1 MFRFRRLRTK
11 LTVLYA
17 SLFASVL
24 LVMTGVVY
32 SAIANNVGH
41 VVRGELAASGT
52 VFDRIW
58 ALRTN
63 QLENGAGL
71 LSRDFGFR
79 SAIATHDAATIQS
92 ALDNQM
98 TRLGADT
105 AFLIAPD
112 GAVTPVGDPGPVQ
125 RLSPATLA
133 GLQSDGATAGVMMF
147 DGAPY
152 QAVSAPVMAPMPMG
166 WVVFASKLDR
176 GQLRSLESLSAIP
189 LDASIVYRAAGGG
202 WRDPAEGAAS
212 DSNAPLNAFVD
223 AALKQAAPGPMPMSH
238 GGERGIGLAKP
249 LQSLDPNVPA
259 VLLLRYPLAR
269 AMAPYQLMLGAMLL
283 IGFGGIALLV
293 FGSWA
298 LAKDVT
304 RPLSA
309 LEDAAHRLQEGEQV
323 LVGVDA
329 SDEIGRLAGRFN
341 EMAAEIQS
349 REQRITHLALHDAD
363 TDLPNRQSLERE
375 IAALT
380 RDAGEDHVFVAALGV
395 DRFSHVRGAIGHT
408 LFATLMGELGAR
420 IGLSEPQMRV
430 ARLSSATLAI
440 AFTAADPGAA
450 LAKAEQV
457 AKMLEAP
464 LRLGENT
471 VDVSLTAG
479 LSGCAEDGS
488 GVSSVID
495 RATIAV
501 DQARDSRRR
510 SAVFDAVAYGD
521 PAANLSLMS
530 EMRSSIEQGH
540 MLLHHQ
546 PKFDLRQRAVVG
558 CEALVRWTHPTRGLL
573 APDLFIGMAEETGH
587 IRALTEWV
595 LSQAIADQRAMAV
608 VGRKIAVSVNISG
621 RLLSDPEFAE
631 VALALVEGADGEICF
646 EITETAV
653 IENPELALAIIDR
666 FARAGVKVSI
676 DDYGTGLSSL
686 AYLKQIKANEL
697 KIDKSF
703 IMALNE
709 SQRDA
714 LLVRSTIDLAHSLGL
729 QVTAEGVET
738 ETSLALLS
746 GMGCDLAQ
754 GYLIARPMP
763 MGQFLGFLKSE
774 PDAAMQAEPMPKPR
788 VA

>member
-17 SLFASVL
+17 SLFGSVL
-24 LVMTGVVY
+24 LVMAGVVY
-32 SAIANNVGH
+32 SAIASNVEH

-58 ALRTN
+58 ALRTM
-63 QLENGAGL
+63 QLENGASL
-71 LSRDFGFR
+71 LSHDFGFR
-79 SAIATHDAATIQS
+79 GAIATHDAATIQS
-92 ALDNQM
+92 ALDNLKV
-98 TRLGADT
+98 RLGADT
-105 AFLIAPD
+105 AFLIGVD
-112 GAVTPVGDPGPVQ
+112 GTVTAAGDPGPVK
-125 RLSPATLA
+125 RLSPATMA
-133 GLQSDGATAGVMMF
+133 SLQADDATSGVMMM

-152 QAVSAPVMAPMPMG
+152 QAVTVPVLAPMPMG
-166 WVVFASKLDR
+166 WVVFAGKLDR
-176 GQLRSLESLSAIP
+176 TQMKSLERLSAIP
-189 LDASIVYRAAGGG
+189 LDASIVYRGGQDG
-202 WRDPAEGAAS
+202 WRDAAAATTR
-212 DSNAPLNAFVD
+212 DNARLSAFVD
-223 AALKQAAPGPMPMSH
+223 AALKLAAPGPMPLD
-238 GGERGIGLAKP
+238 ERAGRGLGLAKP
-249 LQSLDPNVPA
+249 LQSLDQNAPA

-269 AMAPYQLMLGAMLL
+269 AMAPYQVMLGAML
-283 IGFGGIALLV
+283 IISFGGIALLV

-298 LAKDVT
+298 LARDVT

-309 LEDAAHRLQEGEQV
+309 LEDAARRLQAGEDV
-323 LVGVDA
+323 SVGVDTD
-329 SDEIGRLAGRFN
+329 DEIARLADRFN
-341 EMAAEIQS
+341 DMAAEIQA
-349 REQRITHLALHDAD
+349 REQKITHLALHDAD

-375 IAALT
+375 IAALN
-380 RDAGEDHVFVAALGV
+380 RHAGEEHTFVAALGV
-395 DRFSHVRGAIGHT
+395 DRFSHVRGAIGHA
-408 LFATLMGELGAR
+408 LFATLMRELGER
-420 IGLSEPQMRV
+420 VRQSEPDMRV
-430 ARLSSATLAI
+430 ARLTSATLAV
-440 AFTAADPGAA
+440 AFRAIDTSRALATAEA
-450 LAKAEQV
+450 LAKR
-457 AKMLEAP
+457 LEAP

-471 VDVSLTAG
+471 VDVSLTVG
-479 LSGCAEDGS
+479 LSDCTEATA
-488 GVSSVID
+488 GVASAAD

-501 DQARDSRRR
+501 DQAREARRR
-510 SAVFDAVAYGD
+510 STVFDPLLYGD

-530 EMRSSIEQGH
+530 EMRSSIEHGH

-546 PKFDLRQRAVVG
+546 PKFDLRRRAIVG
-558 CEALVRWTHPTRGLL
+558 AEALVRWTHPTRGFLV
-573 APDLFIGMAEETGH
+573 PDLFIGMAEETGH

-595 LSQAIADQRAMAV
+595 LTQAITDQRAMAA
-608 VGRKIAVSVNISG
+608 VGKTLAVSVNISG
-621 RLLSDPEFAE
+621 RLLSDREFAE
-631 VALALVEGADGEICF
+631 VALALIEGADGEICF

-703 IMALNE
+703 VMALND

-754 GYLIARPMP
+754 GYLIAKPMP
-763 MGQFLGFLKSE
+763 IGQFLGFLDNES
-774 PDAAMQAEPMPKPR
+774 P
-788 VA
+788 VAKVVG

>member
-17 SLFASVL
+17 SLFATVL
-24 LVMTGVVY
+24 LVMAGVVY
-32 SAIANNVGH
+32 SAIASNVEH
-41 VVRGELAASGT
+41 VVQGELAASGT
-52 VFDRIW
+52 VFDRVW
-58 ALRTN
+58 ALRTT

-79 SAIATHDAATIQS
+79 SAIATHDAATVQS
-92 ALDNQM
+92 ALDNLK

-105 AFLIAPD
+105 AFLIGPD
-112 GAVTPVGDPGPVQ
+112 GAVTPVGDPGPIK
-125 RLSPATLA
+125 RLSAAALA
-133 GLQSDGATAGVMMF
+133 GLQSDDAAAGVMMM

-152 QAVSAPVMAPMPMG
+152 QAVSVPVLTPMPMG
-166 WVVFASKLDR
+166 WVVFASRLDR
-176 GQLRSLESLSAIP
+176 AQMQGLERLSAIP
-189 LDASIVYRAAGGG
+189 LDASIVYRTQTG
-202 WRDPAEGAAS
+202 WRDPAAAGRDNGRITTFVDTALKLAAPAPMPLDEGA
-212 DSNAPLNAFVD
+212 
-223 AALKQAAPGPMPMSH
+223 G
-238 GGERGIGLAKP
+238 RGIGLAKP
-249 LQSLDPNVPA
+249 LQSLDQNAPA

-269 AMAPYQLMLGAMLL
+269 AMAPYQLMLGVMLV
-283 IGFGGIALLV
+283 ISFGSIALLL

-298 LAKDVT
+298 LARDVT
-304 RPLSA
+304 RPISA
-309 LEDAAHRLQEGEQV
+309 LEDAAQRLKDGEDV
-323 LVGVDA
+323 TVGVETN
-329 SDEIGRLAGRFN
+329 DEIGRLAGRFN
-341 EMAAEIQS
+341 DMAAEIKA
-349 REQRITHLALHDAD
+349 REQKITHLALHDAD

-375 IAALT
+375 IVAVA
-380 RDAGEDHVFVAALGV
+380 RQAGEDHTFVAALGV

-408 LFATLMGELGAR
+408 LFASLIRELGAR
-420 IGLSEPQMRV
+420 IRQSEPEMRV
-430 ARLSSATLAI
+430 ARLSSATLAV
-440 AFTAADPGAA
+440 AFRAAGPGDA
-450 LAKAEQV
+450 LARAETV
-457 AKMLEAP
+457 AKMLESP

-471 VDVSLTAG
+471 VDVSLTVG
-479 LSGCAEDGS
+479 VSGCAENAA
-488 GVSSVID
+488 GVTSVID

-510 SAVFDAVAYGD
+510 SAAFDAVLYGD

-530 EMRSSIEQGH
+530 EMRSSIERGH
-540 MLLHHQ
+540 MVLHHQ
-546 PKFDLRQRAVVG
+546 PKFDLRQRTIVG
-558 CEALVRWTHPTRGLL
+558 AEALVRWTHPTRGFLV
-573 APDLFIGMAEETGH
+573 PDLFIGMAEETGH

-595 LSQAIADQRAMAV
+595 LSQAIADQRAMAAI
-608 VGRKIAVSVNISG
+608 GKKLAVSVNISG

-703 IMALNE
+703 VFALNE

-738 ETSLALLS
+738 ETALALLS

-763 MGQFLGFLKSE
+763 MNQLLNFLADEAEGLK
-774 PDAAMQAEPMPKPR
+774 AYG
-788 VA
+788 